1 MAFDTYWQDLMELFS
16 LTAGQEGNMA
26 GLCFWQ
32 ELLVQMEHYQ
42 LEFAAAGVAE
52 KEMQEVKRKIG
63 EGIQKMKNS
72 NKAIREKKE
81 EILKLLED
89 GMEE

>member
-1 MAFDTYWQDLMELFS
+1 MGLFR

-26 GLCFWQ
+26 GLYFRQ
-32 ELLVQMEHYQ
+32 ELLVQMERYQ
-42 LEFAAAGVAE
+42 LEFAEAGVAE
-52 KEMQEVKRKIG
+52 EEMQEVKSKIK
-63 EGIQKMKNS
+63 EEIQEMKNS